1 MLLSKIAR
9 SSSAALPKC
18 ESAHTEP
25 SFLYLHLITIN
36 PAGIVNRAIAV
47 ARNAWQIRSEGWLI
61 LRIRSQLPLR
71 ALVCAALAIGCL
83 SARGFG
89 DDGPRRWVTTWT
101 TANAASDR
109 PASFSNQTIREMVHT
124 TIGGSAVRL
133 RLSNTFGTRT
143 IRFDAVLVGLQATG
157 VQAGGASLVPGSN
170 HQVMFGGSPFIAI
183 PEGAEVLSDP
193 LSFSIGPQQNL
204 AISLFTSGETG
215 PATVHGS
222 AFQTNY
228 VSASGNFA
236 ADDSGKA
243 FSEAAGAKTV
253 GSWYFL
259 SAVEVAATTSA
270 QGAVVGLGDS
280 ITDGA
285 STQTDKNERWTDVL
299 ARRMLA
305 RHIELAVLNAGI
317 GGNRVLTNS
326 PCWGQNAL
334 ARLGRDVLAQAGIEA
349 VILFEG
355 TNDIGQPDAPATN
368 TNPCRSRTQVTAD
381 EIIAGYQQIIARTH
395 ARGLKIFGATILP
408 YQGLAAWT
416 ASGEA
421 KRVAVNQW
429 IRTAGAFDGVID
441 FDAALRDPASPSH
454 LAPQYDSGD
463 HLHPGT
469 AGHEAMGNAVDLGLF
484 H

>member
-1 MLLSKIAR
+1 VAIWLVLGERFGYAVVAQRLENLADCSVTANVCDCGHR
-9 SSSAALPKC
+9 VGVA
-18 ESAHTEP
+18 
-25 SFLYLHLITIN
+25 N
-36 PAGIVNRAIAV
+36 PEV
-47 ARNAWQIRSEGWLI
+47 QGWLI
-61 LRIRSQLPLR
+61 LRTSFELPLR
-71 ALVCAALAIGCL
+71 AIVCMALAIGCL
-83 SARGFG
+83 SAQTFKDDRSRG
-89 DDGPRRWVTTWT
+89 WVTTWA

-109 PASFSNQTIREMVHT
+109 PASFSNQTLREIVHT
-124 TIGGSAVRL
+124 TIGGNGVRL
-133 RLSNTFGTRT
+133 RLSNTFGTRAL
-143 IRFDAVLVGLQATG
+143 RFDAIFVGLQA
-157 VQAGGASLVPGSN
+157 AGMQGDGASLVPGSSRE
-170 HQVMFGGSPFIAI
+170 VMFGGSRSIAI

-193 LSFSIGPQQNL
+193 VALSVGPQQNL

-222 AFQTNY
+222 AFQTSY
-228 VSASGNFA
+228 VSGPGNFA
-236 ADDSGKA
+236 AEESGKA
-243 FSEAAGAKTV
+243 FADTTGGKTV

-259 SAVEVAATTSA
+259 SAVEVLALADVK
-270 QGAVVGLGDS
+270 GAVVVLGDS

-285 STQTDKNERWTDVL
+285 VTQTDKNERWTDVL

-305 RHIELAVLNAGI
+305 AHIELAVLNAGI

-355 TNDIGQPDAPATN
+355 TNDIGQPDSPAAN
-368 TNPCRSRTQVTAD
+368 ANPCLSRTQVTAG

-421 KRVAVNQW
+421 KRVALNQW

-441 FDAALRDPASPSH
+441 FDAALRDPAGPTH

-463 HLHPGT
+463 HLHPGR
-469 AGHEAMGNAVDLGLF
+469 AGHEAMGNAVDIGLF
-484 H
+484 R

>member
-1 MLLSKIAR
+1 M
-9 SSSAALPKC
+9 
-18 ESAHTEP
+18 
-25 SFLYLHLITIN
+25 
-36 PAGIVNRAIAV
+36 
-47 ARNAWQIRSEGWLI
+47 GWL
-61 LRIRSQLPLR
+61 
-71 ALVCAALAIGCL
+71 
-83 SARGFG
+83 SAQSVK
-89 DDGPRRWVTTWT
+89 DDSPKHWVTTWT
-101 TANAASDR
+101 TANAASDH
-109 PASFSNQTIREMVHT
+109 PASFSNQTIREIVHT
-124 TIGGSAVRL
+124 TISGNGVRL
-133 RLSNTFGTRT
+133 RLSNTFGTRA
-143 IRFDAVLVGLQATG
+143 IRFDAVFIGLQATG
-157 VQAGGASLVPGSN
+157 VDGGGASLVPGSN
-170 HQVMFGGSPFIAI
+170 RQVRFGGNPFISL

-193 LSFSIGPQQNL
+193 LSFSVAPQQNL
-204 AISLFTSGETG
+204 ALSLFTYGDTG

-228 VSASGNFA
+228 ISGAGNFA
-236 ADDSGKA
+236 AEESGKA
-243 FSEAAGAKTV
+243 FAGTTGSETI

-259 SAVEVAATTSA
+259 SAIEVLAPANVK
-270 QGAVVGLGDS
+270 GAVVALGDS

-285 STQTDKNERWTDVL
+285 ATHPDKNERWTDVL

-305 RHIELAVLNAGI
+305 SHVDLAVLNAGI

-334 ARLGRDVLAQAGIEA
+334 ARLGRDVLAQAGIKA

-355 TNDIGQPDAPATN
+355 TNDIGQPDAVSN
-368 TNPCRSRTQVTAD
+368 TSVCVSHTQVTAD

-408 YQGLAAWT
+408 YQGLGNWT

-429 IRTAGAFDGVID
+429 IRTSGAFDGVID
-441 FDAALRDPASPSH
+441 FDAALRDPASPSR

-484 H
+484 R